1 MSSRYR
7 PAAPYPRSVFVDTS
21 AFYALADT
29 TEGNHPAALPIARG
43 LAESRTRLVLSNFIR
58 AEAHALILNR
68 LGRHAADRFLSE
80 LGSAAHNTLV
90 RVSEADEQAA
100 LALIARYQDRRFSIT
115 DATSFILM
123 ERLHITH
130 AFTFDR
136 NFVQY
141 GLLTLPSLS
150 L

>member
-1 MSSRYR
+1 MSSRP
-7 PAAPYPRSVFVDTS
+7 PAPGQYPRGVFVDTS

-29 TEGNHPAALPIARG
+29 TEGTHRRTIPIARE
-43 LAESRTRLVLSNFIR
+43 LERSRTRLVLSNFIR

-68 LGRHAADRFLSE
+68 LGRHAADQFLSE
-80 LGSAAHNTLV
+80 LARAPRNTLV

-100 LALIARYQDRRFSIT
+100 LGLIARYQDRKFTLT
-115 DATSFILM
+115 DATSFVLM

-136 NFVQY
+136 NFAQY
-141 GLLTLPSLS
+141 GLLTIPTLS
-150 L
+150 